1 MASISPTSVQCSPEP
16 HSGKKA
22 YLKLTI
28 TSISDSDASTNKR
41 YISWKLTIE
50 GTSWSTLHA
59 RYASLGSTEI
69 VPFSDTSVS
78 SWTSGQQINSGT
90 TTFSNDSSGN
100 LTLYAYVKQLFYYSY
115 SSSRWNS
122 SSYSQSAGTNMV
134 CSQLPRYANFK
145 THSYSS
151 ELNKFTVSY
160 TADAAYKA
168 QKYKLDTGSWTN
180 TTAGSYTISGL
191 TPGSTHTIQTQIQRT
206 DSGLWTTSSSL
217 SVKMKSLPTSNTPS
231 NFELGSNPTVSISS
245 VSYLSKWYVD
255 VYDGST
261 KIKTENNITALS
273 KEIDLTDSTL
283 ITNML
288 SRHTDTDNWDITFKY
303 YCVSNGSTY
312 PLTERTCKC
321 TIPSNSYLPTFT
333 TNNVSYVVTNSASN
347 NLTGSNQ
354 KIIKGISDVKV
365 TCTAATPNGSA
376 SMSSYSATSGTSTA
390 STTNLTT
397 IEMNLSSVTGNS
409 VTVQAT
415 DSRGKSTSVNK
426 VYSAFVDYFAPTV
439 TSINVGRVDGVGKN
453 TTVNITGNYCNWSG
467 LSTTNV
473 ITQVSLQYKVKG
485 TQNYTTITGVSLSIS
500 HSNGTFTVTGTI
512 TGNHFLESN
521 EYDILITLQDKLTQL
536 PILTDIPAG
545 EALLWRDLSNKRI
558 GIKTKPSYAL
568 DLDGD
573 CNITGNYKING
584 VNIDNTLAI
593 LQAAYPINSIY
604 LSISPTNPHDIFGFG
619 TWERI
624 ANGQYLIGIQD
635 SNPWFDTVGSTGSN
649 GNSGN
654 WNHTHSYAHTHG
666 VPGKAHTHGYGG
678 YYAAISFAGTSGIR
692 YRTKGSISY
701 TPNERKADG
710 GAGYNYS
717 TSQSEAVQVY
727 GTSGSTTPDSV
738 TTNSQSTS
746 TTGSTTHVS
755 PFYAIYVWKRTA

>member
-1 MASISPTSVQCSPEP
+1 MASISPITLSCSAEP

-50 GTSWSTLHA
+50 GTSWCTLHA

-69 VPFSDTSVS
+69 VPLSSTSVS

-90 TTFSNDSSGN
+90 TTFDNDSSGN
-100 LTLYAYVKQLFYYSY
+100 LTLYAYVKQLFYYAY
-115 SSSRWNS
+115 SNSRWNN

-168 QKYKLDTGSWTN
+168 QKYKLDSGSWTN

-206 DSGLWTTSSSL
+206 DSSLWTTSSSL
-217 SVKMKSLPTSNTPS
+217 SVTMKSLPTSNTPS
-231 NFELGSNPTVSISS
+231 NFYLGSNPTVSISS

-261 KIKTENNITALS
+261 KIKTEDNITTLS
-273 KEIDLTDSTL
+273 KEINLTDSTL

-288 SRHTDTDNWDITFKY
+288 ARHKNIDNWDITFKY
-303 YCVSNGSTY
+303 YCVSNGTPY
-312 PLTERTCKC
+312 PLEERTCKC
-321 TIPSNSYLPTFT
+321 TIPANSYLPTFT
-333 TNNVSYVVTNSASN
+333 ANNISYIVTNSASN

-376 SMSSYSATSGTSTA
+376 NMSSYSATSGNSTA

-397 IEMNLSSVTGNS
+397 IEMNLSAVTGNS

-453 TTVNITGNYCNWSG
+453 VTVNITGNYCNWSG

-485 TQNYTTITGVSLSIS
+485 TQNYTTITGVSLTIS
-500 HSNGTFTVTGTI
+500 HSNGTFTATGTI

-521 EYDILITLQDKLTQL
+521 EYDILITLKDKLTQL

-558 GIKTKPSYAL
+558 GIKKKPGYAL

-584 VNIDNTLAI
+584 VNL
-593 LQAAYPINSIY
+593 INSVSTSLINLLYPVGSIY
-604 LSISPTNPHDIFGFG
+604 MSTTRNANTVNTTGKVGCPIADIGG
-619 TWERI
+619 TWVRI
-624 ANGQYLIGIQD
+624 QGQFLLAANDGYTQYQAGKTGG
-635 SNPWFDTVGSTGSN
+635 SVTHTPSGTVNYHALTVDEMPKHGHEVAFYSSAWTTNYVSGGSINAAAWGNWSSN
-649 GNSGN
+649 G
-654 WNHTHSYAHTHG
+654 
-666 VPGKAHTHGYGG
+666 GKGYRT
-678 YYAAISFAGTSGIR
+678 AGTDNN
-692 YRTKGSISY
+692 YNTY
-701 TPNERKADG
+701 TG
-710 GAGYNYS
+710 GGQGHNHS
-717 TSQSEAVQVY
+717 FTGTSQDTMPPFVAVY
-727 GTSGSTTPDSV
+727 
-738 TTNSQSTS
+738 
-746 TTGSTTHVS
+746 
-755 PFYAIYVWKRTA
+755 IWKRTA